1 MCAKTL
7 WRTSVHEA
15 AHGCFALKHGAAAVE
30 LTATL
35 DGGLCSPIGLPRL
48 AGFDEA
54 TFSAVGAAGS
64 RLARFTKPPQKQTD
78 RPTAAPPPYSM
89 DAEGIETCKARAI
102 ADIRRSTPDAVI
114 VAQWACLG
122 VHGIEEH
129 PHEWP
134 RRARRVHAAARL
146 FVRQHR
152 DEILEIAR
160 SLYATGFVKIPNQEE
175 GKQ

>member
-1 MCAKTL
+1 MCAEAL

-15 AHGCFALKHGAAAVE
+15 AHGAFALHHGAVGVE

-64 RLARFTKPPQKQTD
+64 RLARFTKPPQKQTE
-78 RPTAAPPPYSM
+78 RPPATPPPYSL
-89 DAEGIETCKARAI
+89 DAEGIEVCKARAL
-102 ADIRRSTPDAVI
+102 ADIRRSTPDAIVI
-114 VAQWACLG
+114 AQWASMG

-129 PHEWP
+129 PNEWP

-146 FVRQHR
+146 FVRQNR
-152 DEILEIAR
+152 DEILEIAC
-160 SLYATGFVKIPNQEE
+160 SLYRAGFVKIPNQEE
-175 GKQ
+175 DVL